1 MIDNH
6 QQEECAVQI
15 KLKKL
20 LNLIK
25 SKKKKTINE
34 IDFLNRYRN
43 NKRNIRDLYY
53 RYQIQSAKTD
63 ICDRVIKIVKRA
75 KSDNFFLEYMF
86 KFAKSRGS
94 FCAKMIFLCAQKQI
108 NESDIRKYYFYKKNE
123 SRDLE
128 AYYNCSCFKKRIEA
142 MFAEMY
148 GRCTEKTK
156 IEEYISY
163 RNIYNSINYHSFG
176 KNCAY

>member
-1 MIDNH
+1 MIDDD
-6 QQEECAVQI
+6 QQERTVQI
-15 KLKKL
+15 KLKTL
-20 LNLIK
+20 LNLIE

-43 NKRNIRDLYY
+43 NKRNVQDLYY
-53 RYQIQSAKTD
+53 GYQIQSAKTD

-75 KSDNFFLEYMF
+75 KSGNFILEYMF
-86 KFAKSRGS
+86 KFAKSRDS

-142 MFAEMY
+142 MFEEMY
-148 GRCTEKTK
+148 GPCNKKTK
-156 IEEYISY
+156 IDKYISY
-163 RNIYNSINYHSFG
+163 RNIYNSTNHYSIG
-176 KNCAY
+176 KHYVY